1 MLTSASLQLIAI
13 ITMIIDHVGLFL
25 CGNDLGMRL
34 VGRLAMPLFCFM
46 LAEGFLH
53 TKGKRWK
60 YFGRLAIF
68 ALISQLPFDLLSN
81 SAASPVRL
89 NVMFTLAT
97 GFAAMA
103 LIEYGKWAVI
113 GLPVFFI
120 VAEYLH
126 MDYGAY
132 GIAMI
137 VGFYLIS
144 KFLGKKK
151 QKIWRW
157 LAYIVTFFTSTT
169 IYVAAKQNATQ
180 LFALLAIIPIILYNG
195 KLGKRLPKWFG
206 YIFYPAHLLAIFII
220 KSLFY

>member
-1 MLTSASLQLIAI
+1 
-13 ITMIIDHVGLFL
+13 
-25 CGNDLGMRL
+25 
-34 VGRLAMPLFCFM
+34 
-46 LAEGFLH
+46 
-53 TKGKRWK
+53 
-60 YFGRLAIF
+60 
-68 ALISQLPFDLLSN
+68 
-81 SAASPVRL
+81 
-89 NVMFTLAT
+89 
-97 GFAAMA
+97 
-103 LIEYGKWAVI
+103 AVI
-113 GLPVFFI
+113 GLPIFFI

-157 LAYIVTFFTSTT
+157 LAYIITFFTSTT

>member
-113 GLPVFFI
+113 GLPIFFI

>member
-81 SAASPVRL
+81 STVSPIRL

-113 GLPVFFI
+113 GLPIFFI

>member
-81 SAASPVRL
+81 SAASPIRL

-113 GLPVFFI
+113 GLPIFFI

>member
-81 SAASPVRL
+81 SAVSPIRL

-113 GLPVFFI
+113 GLPIFFI

-126 MDYGAY
+126 MDYCAY

-157 LAYIVTFFTSTT
+157 LAYIITFFTSTT

>member
-113 GLPVFFI
+113 GLPIFFI

-157 LAYIVTFFTSTT
+157 LAYIITFFTSTT